1 MNKIVS
7 LIIVINLICLTGI
20 SYGVTTFPEQD
31 NTELSYKEAITEI
44 SEDTN
49 KQIETVIIEDKLTTK
64 KYNFYFDID
73 KNNCLN
79 YIRLDS
85 VKEHKENKELRVK
98 WKSIIKVDYENKLIV
113 DIMYAKAFT
122 EEKTLNNYDF
132 KLGVQGYDVNGD
144 SINEYY
150 NNIYISG
157 LVEFRN
163 KRNYKN
169 YHIIHDLYFSF

>member
-7 LIIVINLICLTGI
+7 LIIIINLICLTGI
-20 SYGVTTFPEQD
+20 SYGVTTISEQH
-31 NTELSYKEAITEI
+31 NIELTYKEAIFKI

-49 KQIETVIIEDKLTTK
+49 KQIETVIIEDKLSTK
-64 KYNFYFDID
+64 RYNFYFDID

-79 YIRLDS
+79 YIKLDS
-85 VKEHKENKELRVK
+85 VKEHKENKELKVK
-98 WKSIIKVDYENKLIV
+98 WKSILKVDYENKLIV
-113 DIMYAKAFT
+113 DVIYARAFT

-132 KLGVQGYDVNGD
+132 KMGAQGYDVNGD

-150 NNIYISG
+150 NNIYMSG

-163 KRNYKN
+163 KQNYKN
-169 YHIIHDLYFSF
+169 YYIIHYLYFSF